1 MTYEVLARKWRPR
14 LFEDVVGQEHVT
26 RTLRNAI
33 SAGRLAH
40 AYLFVG
46 PRGIG
51 KTSLARIFAQAI
63 NCETGPTETPCGK
76 CNSCREIAA
85 GSNLDV
91 LEIDGASNNR
101 VEEVRDLRENVK
113 FLPARGRYKIYIIDE
128 VHMLSAAAFNALLK
142 TLEEPPPH
150 VKFIF
155 ATTEPQK
162 ILPTILSRCQR
173 FDLRRISVADIVER
187 LRTIAGAETISAS
200 DEALAAVA
208 RAAEGSL
215 RDAVSSLDQLRAFK
229 GDAIEEGDVLSVFGL
244 VSRRTLQTL
253 AGAVFDGDVR
263 HIIET
268 VHQLDTNGKDMQRL
282 LIEML
287 EHFRNVLVMRYAPD
301 GFDAGDLLD
310 DQIDVLRDQAKRSDP
325 ERLLR
330 ITDLLVESEPRLRY
344 ALSRRTLL
352 ETTLIRCA
360 RAAVT
365 VSIDQIIERLD
376 AMGVPPPHN
385 TGATWQPSATQMT
398 TPISTPA
405 TETQPLRTGAP
416 APAAVPEPASKKKTD
431 DVTDCAADTCRQ
443 LTDHWHEITERAA
456 AMAPMAKSALLDTR
470 PVAFEDGKLTIGLDP
485 EFADDLHRLENT
497 RTQRALQR
505 TLNQHLGSAPSLSFR
520 LMTEQE
526 RAAMGAR
533 PATNSPANGSPTD
546 SMPATAA
553 DDSPQQS
560 LPAAPP
566 LSPRSPAALSKWQ
579 DEPLVRNTLEAFQGT
594 IIEVRD

>member
-14 LFEDVVGQEHVT
+14 RFEDVVGQEHVT

-51 KTSLARIFAQAI
+51 KTSLARIFAEAL
-63 NCETGPTETPCGK
+63 NCEKGPTETPCGE
-76 CNSCREIAA
+76 CHSCREIAA

-113 FLPARGRYKIYIIDE
+113 FLPARSRYKLYIIDE

-142 TLEEPPPH
+142 TLEEPPAH

-187 LRTIAGAETISAS
+187 LRKIAASEKVAAS

-229 GDAIEEGDVLSVFGL
+229 GDAIEEDDVLSVFGL
-244 VSRRTLQTL
+244 VSRQTLQEL
-253 AGAVFDGDVR
+253 AGVIFAGDVR
-263 HIIET
+263 RIIEI
-268 VHQLDTNGKDMQRL
+268 VHELDHNGKDMQRL
-282 LIEML
+282 LIELL

-301 GFDAGDLLD
+301 GFDAGELLD
-310 DQIDVLRDQAKRSDP
+310 DQVAVLRDQAQRSDP

-376 AMGVPPPHN
+376 AMGIPAAGSAAMPPPAAEPLPPPH
-385 TGATWQPSATQMT
+385 AP
-398 TPISTPA
+398 TPA
-405 TETQPLRTGAP
+405 AADAVAADSAARETET
-416 APAAVPEPASKKKTD
+416 KKKTT
-431 DVTDCAADTCRQ
+431 DVERKHDESGELRR
-443 LTDHWHEITERAA
+443 LTDAWHDIVEQVAS
-456 AMAPMAKSALLDTR
+456 MAPMAKSALLDAR
-470 PVAFEDGKLTIGLDP
+470 PLAWSDDTLTIGLDP
-485 EFADDLHRLENT
+485 EFADDMQRLQQA
-497 RTQRALQR
+497 RAQRALQR
-505 TLNQHLGSAPSLSFR
+505 ALKQYLGRMPSLSFR
-520 LMTEQE
+520 LMSEQE
-526 RAAMGAR
+526 RAAMAPR
-533 PATNSPANGSPTD
+533 PVAEPPAEE
-546 SMPATAA
+546 
-553 DDSPQQS
+553 
-560 LPAAPP
+560 APP
-566 LSPRSPAALSKWQ
+566 VPAVQPPAETPQSSRSPAAMASWQ
-579 DEPLVRNTLEAFQGT
+579 QEPLVRDTLEIFQGT

>member
-1 MTYEVLARKWRPR
+1 M
-14 LFEDVVGQEHVT
+14 GQEHVT

-33 SAGRLAH
+33 RAGRLAH

-51 KTSLARIFAQAI
+51 KTSLARIFAEAL
-63 NCETGPTETPCGK
+63 NCEKGPTETPCGE
-76 CNSCREIAA
+76 CHSCREIAA

-101 VEEVRDLRENVK
+101 VDEVRDLRENVK
-113 FLPARGRYKIYIIDE
+113 FLPARSRYKLYIIDE
-128 VHMLSAAAFNALLK
+128 VHMLTAGAFNALLK

-187 LRTIAGAETISAS
+187 LRKIAATEQVTAS

-215 RDAVSSLDQLRAFK
+215 RDAVSSLDQLRSFK
-229 GDAIEEGDVLSVFGL
+229 GDTIAEDDVLSVFGL
-244 VSRRTLQTL
+244 VSRQTLQEL
-253 AGAVFDGDVR
+253 AAVILEGDVR
-263 HIIET
+263 RIIEI
-268 VHQLDTNGKDMQRL
+268 VHELDHNGKDMQRL
-282 LIEML
+282 LIELL

-301 GFDAGDLLD
+301 GFDPGELLD
-310 DQIDVLRDQAKRSDP
+310 VQVAVLRDQAQRSDP

-344 ALSRRTLL
+344 ALSRRILL
-352 ETTLIRCA
+352 ETTLIRCS

-376 AMGVPPPHN
+376 AMGIPPVASAAMPPP
-385 TGATWQPSATQMT
+385 AAEPPSQAPGH
-398 TPISTPA
+398 TPTAGSTDPA
-405 TETQPLRTGAP
+405 TA
-416 APAAVPEPASKKKTD
+416 APAAPRTDAKKKT
-431 DVTDCAADTCRQ
+431 ADSEPDESGALRR
-443 LTDHWHEITERAA
+443 LTDAWHDIVEQVASR
-456 AMAPMAKSALLDTR
+456 APMAKSALLDAR
-470 PVAFEDGKLTIGLDP
+470 PLAFSDDTLMIGLDP
-485 EFADDLHRLENT
+485 EFADDMQRLKQA
-497 RTQRALQR
+497 RVQRALQIVLKQYLER
-505 TLNQHLGSAPSLSFR
+505 MPSTKFR
-520 LMTEQE
+520 LMSEQE
-526 RAAMGAR
+526 RAAMAPR
-533 PATNSPANGSPTD
+533 PVTEPPGNDA
-546 SMPATAA
+546 PATAA
-553 DDSPQQS
+553 PPPPETATPQS
-560 LPAAPP
+560 
-566 LSPRSPAALSKWQ
+566 SRSPAAMAAWQ
-579 DEPLVRNTLEAFQGT
+579 EEPLVRDTLEIFQGT